1 MFASFIGFICMLLLA
16 IACVFVV
23 GGAVGLLRLPDFYT
37 RLHAT
42 SVTDT
47 GGAIFVSIALFL
59 QAVFIY
65 ADPLIA
71 IKVTLI
77 LFFTLFTA
85 PTASHALAKTA
96 LLSGHVPLGADGK
109 PLFATPG
116 EAARLA
122 RSRPVADDDPQFGP
136 RRAVDG
142 RAAED
147 GDEPESP

>member
-1 MFASFIGFICMLLLA
+1 MVESIINLICLPLLA
-16 IACVFVV
+16 AACLFIV

-47 GGAIFVSIALFL
+47 GGAIFVSIALFI
-59 QAVFIY
+59 QAVFVYGDVMIT
-65 ADPLIA
+65 
-71 IKVTLI
+71 IKVLLI

-109 PLFATPG
+109 PLLATRG

-122 RSRPVADDDPQFGP
+122 RSRPVSDDDPQLGV
-136 RRAVDG
+136 AG
-142 RAAED
+142 AMQD
-147 GDEPESP
+147 GDGGEQR